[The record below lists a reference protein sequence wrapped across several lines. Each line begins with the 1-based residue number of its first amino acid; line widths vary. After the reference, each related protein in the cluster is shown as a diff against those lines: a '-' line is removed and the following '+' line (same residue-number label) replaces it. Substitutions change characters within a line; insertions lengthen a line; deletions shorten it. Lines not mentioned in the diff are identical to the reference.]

1 MSGAMDSYSVQL
13 RKFYKKI
20 QASAVQMESNS
31 SIGSRENK
39 IGEDDQ
45 AKAGLCAVDRR
56 QELKLPHPPELGS
69 DLALSILVDCF
80 NL

>member
-1 MSGAMDSYSVQL
+1 MSGAMDSYSVEL
-13 RKFYKKI
+13 RKFYRKI
-20 QASAVQMESNS
+20 QASAVQIESNC

-39 IGEDDQ
+39 IGEDNQ
-45 AKAGLCAVDRR
+45 AGSCAVDRR
-56 QELKLPHPPELGS
+56 QELKLPHLPELGS